1 MSAPPDRIALTGLRA
16 FGYHGVLEHE
26 RRDGQE
32 FVVDVVLHVDTHL
45 AAETDD
51 LAHTINYADVADQVH
66 ALITGDPA
74 DLIET
79 LAAHIAAACLT
90 DTRVGRVEVTVHK
103 PSAPVEVTFA
113 DISVSIVR
121 TQAGTDSA

>member
-1 MSAPPDRIALTGLRA
+1 MSAHPDRIVLTGLRA
-16 FGYHGVLEHE
+16 VGYHGVFEHE

>member
-1 MSAPPDRIALTGLRA
+1 MSAHPDRIVLTGLRA
-16 FGYHGVLEHE
+16 VGYHGVFEHE

-32 FVVDVVLHVDTHL
+32 FVVDVVLHVDTHV

-51 LAHTINYADVADQVH
+51 LVHTINYADVAEKVH

-79 LAAHIAAACLT
+79 LAAHIAAACLA
-90 DTRVGRVEVTVHK
+90 DPRVGQVEVTVHK
-103 PSAPVEVTFA
+103 PSAPVSVAFA

-121 TQAGTDSA
+121 SQAGTGSA

>member
-1 MSAPPDRIALTGLRA
+1 MSAPPDRITLTGLRA

-90 DTRVGRVEVTVHK
+90 DTRVGRV
-103 PSAPVEVTFA
+103 
-113 DISVSIVR
+113 
-121 TQAGTDSA
+121 